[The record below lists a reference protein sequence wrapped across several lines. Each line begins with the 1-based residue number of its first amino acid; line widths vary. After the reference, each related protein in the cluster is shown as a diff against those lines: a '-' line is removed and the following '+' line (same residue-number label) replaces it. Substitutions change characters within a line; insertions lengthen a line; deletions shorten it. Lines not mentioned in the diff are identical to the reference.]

1 MYLLVLFL
9 NRKIIKNYQFVMKKR
24 GLCCIIIIL
33 VGDRMNE
40 VKRYNPNCKEGLTSA
55 QVNERI
61 QAMLVNYNDQPPTKT
76 IKQIIMSNFF
86 TYFNFINLVLGCAI
100 IGAGI
105 YGGQFF
111 ESLKN
116 CLFMGVIICNSV
128 ISIIQEV
135 ISKKTID
142 KLSVLAEAKVTGIR
156 NGREVILGLEE
167 IVLDDVLR
175 FQMGNQVVVDSVIL
189 DGDVEVNESFLTGE
203 VDPIPKK
210 QGDTILSG
218 SFIVS
223 GSCYVRVEHIGRD
236 NYIST
241 ISSEAK
247 YEKKVNSVIM
257 NSFEKMLKIF
267 SVVIVPVG
275 VLLLMNQL
283 QVTDYDVTSSIFNTV
298 GALIGMI
305 PEGLL
310 LLTSSVMAVS
320 VVRLSKYHVLV
331 QQLYCI
337 ETLARVDVICLDKTG
352 TITEGVM
359 ELVKVVPEEGI
370 DLGKVN
376 EVLSNLSYAFDNTNT
391 TMEAIQ
397 AKYPSKGIWS
407 IVEKQEFSSSRKF
420 SAVSFEN
427 RGSYYIGAPEFVLKS
442 AFDGYRAKVEQYSDY
457 RVLVLCYS
465 PDSLSETPSNLRVLG
480 FLLIQDKIRKE
491 APATLKYFKEQG
503 VKVKIISGDNFQTVC
518 SIAKRAGLK
527 NAKGMDATLLTEQN
541 MDEML
546 ETYDV
551 FGRVTPSQKKM
562 IIESLQRRGHTV
574 AMTGDGVNDVL
585 ALKKADCSIAM
596 ASGSDAAKN
605 VSQLVLLDSNFAS
618 MPQVVAEGRR
628 TINNVERSASLLLI
642 KTIFTCILVV
652 ICIFME
658 SEYFYLP
665 IHLSLIT
672 TCTISIP
679 SFVLALEPNHNRV
692 KGKFMLKVVGKSV
705 PAALTVVF
713 NVVMIVLFRE
723 QFSIDH
729 DLTSTLIVIMTG
741 TTGFIYL
748 YRLCRPFNWF
758 RGVLFGFLITLFTY
772 VVMFQSDFFDLSQ
785 VNFKTILLYIVFA
798 FSSMWI
804 FDKLNRG
811 IDFVLKKLDKD
822 YEVRNY

>member
-1 MYLLVLFL
+1 M
-9 NRKIIKNYQFVMKKR
+9 
-24 GLCCIIIIL
+24 
-33 VGDRMNE
+33 DE
-40 VKRYNPNCKEGLTSA
+40 VKRYCPDYKEGLNSD
-55 QVNERI
+55 QVQERI
-61 QAMLVNYNDQPPTKT
+61 QNNLVNYNDQPPTKT
-76 IKQIIMSNFF
+76 VKQIIMSNFF
-86 TYFNFINLVLGCAI
+86 TYFNFINLILGTAI
-100 IGAGI
+100 IIAGI
-105 YGGQFF
+105 FGGVFF
-111 ESLKN
+111 DALKN
-116 CLFMGVIICNSV
+116 CTFMGVIICNSV
-128 ISIIQEV
+128 ISIIQEI

-142 KLSVLAEAKVTGIR
+142 RLSVLAEAKVACIR
-156 NGREVILGLEE
+156 NGREERLGIEE

-175 FQMGNQVVVDSVIL
+175 LQMGNQVVTDAVIL

-203 VDPIPKK
+203 VDPIPKHV
-210 QGDTILSG
+210 GDIILSG

-223 GSCYVRVEHIGRD
+223 GSCFARVEHVGRD

-241 ISSEAK
+241 ISAEAK

-257 NSFEKMLKIF
+257 NSFEKILRVL

-275 VLLLMNQL
+275 AFLLMNQL
-283 QVTDYDVTSSIFNTV
+283 KVTNYDVTASIFNTV

-352 TITEGVM
+352 TITEGAM
-359 ELVKVVPEEGI
+359 ELTKVVCEDGVSSEEL
-370 DLGKVN
+370 D
-376 EVLSNLSYAFDNTNT
+376 EVLCNVGYAFDNVNA
-391 TMEAIQ
+391 TMEAVQ
-397 AKYPSKGIWS
+397 SYYPTRGIWT
-407 IVEKQEFSSSRKF
+407 VNKRLEFSSSRKY
-420 SAVSFEN
+420 SAVSFDE
-427 RGSYYIGAPEFVLKS
+427 RGTYYVGAPEFVLKKN
-442 AFDGYRAKVEQYSDY
+442 FRKYQEKIEDYSDY
-457 RVLVLCYS
+457 RVLVVAHQEEELT
-465 PDSLSETPSNLRVLG
+465 ETPANLRVLG

-491 APATLKYFKEQG
+491 APDTLKYFKEQG
-503 VKVKIISGDNFQTVC
+503 VRVKIISGDNFKTVC
-518 SIAKRAGLK
+518 NIAKRAGLED
-527 NAKGMDATLLTEQN
+527 AKGMDATLLTEN
-541 MDEML
+541 NIDEML
-546 ETYDV
+546 EKYDV
-551 FGRVTPSQKKM
+551 FGRVTPDQKKM
-562 IIESLQRRGHTV
+562 IIESLQKKGHTV

-618 MPQVVAEGRR
+618 MPEVVAEGRR

-692 KGKFMLKVVGKSV
+692 KGNFMLKVVGKSV

-723 QFSIDH
+723 QFAIDEQ
-729 DLTSTLIVIMTG
+729 LTSTLIVIMTG
-741 TTGFIYL
+741 TTGFIFL
-748 YRLCRPFNWF
+748 SRLCRPFNLF
-758 RGVLFGFLITLFTY
+758 RGCLFGFLIALFSY
-772 VVMFQSDFFDLSQ
+772 IVVFQYDFFDLSQ
-785 VNFKTILLYIVFA
+785 INFNTILLYIVFVIC
-798 FSSMWI
+798 SVWI

-811 IDFVLKKLDKD
+811 VDFLLHKLDKD
-822 YEVRNY
+822 YVTA

>member
-1 MYLLVLFL
+1 M
-9 NRKIIKNYQFVMKKR
+9 
-24 GLCCIIIIL
+24 
-33 VGDRMNE
+33 E
-40 VKRYNPNCKEGLTSA
+40 RYNPNYKDGLSSI
-55 QVNERI
+55 QINERI
-61 QAMLVNYNDQPPTKT
+61 QNNLVNYNDQPPTKT

-86 TYFNFINLVLGCAI
+86 TYFNFINLILGAAI

-105 YGGQFF
+105 YGGEIW
-111 ESLKN
+111 ESIKN
-116 CLFMGVIICNSV
+116 CTFMGVIICNSV

-142 KLSVLAEAKVTGIR
+142 RLSVLAEAKVLSIR
-156 NGREVILGLEE
+156 NGKEVKLGIEE
-167 IVLDDVLR
+167 IVLDDVLH
-175 FQMGNQVVVDSVIL
+175 FKMGNQVVTDSVIL
-189 DGDVEVNESFLTGE
+189 DGNVEVNESFLTGE

-223 GSCYVRVEHIGRD
+223 GSCYARVDHIGKD
-236 NYIST
+236 NYISK
-241 ISSEAK
+241 ISAEAK

-257 NSFEKMLKIF
+257 NSFEKILKVL

-275 VLLLMNQL
+275 IFLLINQL
-283 QVTDYDVTSSIFNTV
+283 KVTDYNITSSIFNTV

-352 TITEGVM
+352 TITEGAM
-359 ELVKVVPEEGI
+359 ELVDVVCEDGI
-370 DLGKVN
+370 SNQALD
-376 EVLSNLSYAFDNTNT
+376 EILSNFSYAFDNVNA
-391 TMEAIQ
+391 TMEALQ
-397 AKYPSKGIWS
+397 ARYSSSGIWT
-407 IVEKQEFSSSRKF
+407 VTEKLEFSSSRKF
-420 SAVSFEN
+420 SAVAFDG

-442 AFDGYRAKVEQYSDY
+442 DFSKYQSRVEQYSDY
-457 RVLVLCYS
+457 RVLVVCYS
-465 PDSLSETPSNLRVLG
+465 NEQLMSQPVNLKVLG

-491 APATLKYFKEQG
+491 APDTLRYFKEQG
-503 VKVKIISGDNFQTVC
+503 VQVKIISGDNFKTVC
-518 SIAKRAGLK
+518 SIAKRAGLTDI
-527 NAKGMDATLLTEQN
+527 KGMDATLLTEKN
-541 MDEML
+541 VDEML
-546 ETYDV
+546 ERYDV

-562 IIESLQRRGHTV
+562 IIESLQRQGHTV

-618 MPQVVAEGRR
+618 MPKVVAEGRR

-679 SFVLALEPNHNRV
+679 SFVLALEPNHNLV
-692 KGKFMLKVVGKSV
+692 TGNFMLKVVGKSL

-723 QFSIDH
+723 QFSIDEN
-729 DLTSTLIVIMTG
+729 LTSTLIVIMTG
-741 TTGFIYL
+741 TTGFIFL
-748 YRLCRPFNWF
+748 ARMCRPFNWF
-758 RGVLFGFLITLFTY
+758 RGCLFGFLVALFTY
-772 VVMFQSDFFDLSQ
+772 VVMFQYDFFDMSQ
-785 VNFKTILLYIVFA
+785 VNFGTILLYIVFA
-798 FSSMWI
+798 ICSVWI

-811 IDFVLKKLDKD
+811 VEFLLRKLDKH
-822 YEVRNY
+822 YSAVSAKV